1 MVGDLEKAQVLGFG
15 MLILKRVMMI
25 SSDLFCSE
33 EIPLHVFFFFCS
45 VYYSLYTID
54 LAISS

>member
-33 EIPLHVFFFFCS
+33 EIPLHVFFCS

>member
-33 EIPLHVFFFFCS
+33 EIPLHVFFFFF
-45 VYYSLYTID
+45 VVFITHYT
-54 LAISS
+54 L

>member
-1 MVGDLEKAQVLGFG
+1 MVGDLEKAQVLGFW
-15 MLILKRVMMI
+15 MLILKSVMMI
-25 SSDLFCSE
+25 SSDFFALKRFLCS
-33 EIPLHVFFFFCS
+33 FFCS

>member
-1 MVGDLEKAQVLGFG
+1 MVGDLEKAQVLGFW
-15 MLILKRVMMI
+15 MLILKSVMI
-25 SSDLFCSE
+25 LSDFFALKRFLCR
-33 EIPLHVFFFFCS
+33 FFFCS

>member
-33 EIPLHVFFFFCS
+33 EIPLHVFFFCS

>member
-33 EIPLHVFFFFCS
+33 EIPLHVVFFVVFITH
-45 VYYSLYTID
+45 YT
-54 LAISS
+54 L

>member
-33 EIPLHVFFFFCS
+33 EIPLHVFFFVVFITH
-45 VYYSLYTID
+45 YT
-54 LAISS
+54 L